1 MKSIKVN
8 RFLNIFNM
16 IFIFIMSIIL
26 GVSVYI
32 GNIFSKI
39 SGAISNNQMI
49 IEKIITYLDKNSN
62 IDNINYVIN
71 SLNITYLLL
80 TIIFIF
86 MIFVFLFI
94 VFLILSFFYK
104 KASEKLSY
112 IWSAVSVSTLCFLT
126 FFIIGQFSLN
136 FFNILFY
143 KNPIFIFINI
153 ILLISVLVQVGFA
166 IAYIVY
172 IYKQKGLNFELS
184 SMHKILNVCLVI
196 LFVFLGFIILKDIIV
211 LLLLSSFINSIDFST
226 YLGVN
231 ELINYFINIITT
243 NYGAIGN
250 NTSIML
256 GFDFVKLT
264 ISNNINDFISY
275 FIYSLASKGFINELI
290 ISCISL
296 IVGIY
301 LFIASIKF
309 KLKENYSIGHL
320 IFNLVLMI
328 FAIYLM
334 FFAKIVVGPILGMI
348 FLVISLVKLYIM
360 YVKSD
365 KNLMEFINNNKK

>member
-32 GNIFSKI
+32 GNIFSKL

-49 IEKIITYLDKNSN
+49 IEKFITYLDKNSN

-104 KASEKLSY
+104 KAKEKLSY
-112 IWSAVSVSTLCFLT
+112 IWSVVSISTLCFLT

-136 FFNILFY
+136 LFNILFY

-153 ILLISVLVQVGFA
+153 ILLISILVQVGFA

>member
-16 IFIFIMSIIL
+16 IFIVIMSIIL

-32 GNIFSKI
+32 GNIFSKL

-49 IEKIITYLDKNSN
+49 IEKFITYLDKNSN

-104 KASEKLSY
+104 KAKEKLSY
-112 IWSAVSVSTLCFLT
+112 IWSVVSISTLCFLT

-136 FFNILFY
+136 LFNILFY

-231 ELINYFINIITT
+231 ELINYFINITTT

-296 IVGIY
+296 VVGIY

-320 IFNLVLMI
+320 IFGLVLMI